1 VRGFNYGVNP
11 SFTMEVPSLA
21 ERLSRSCF
29 PQCRRPRHGE
39 GAMVTLV
46 FPHWAHWVSL
56 LVPACIFSVF
66 FFLGLFRSV
75 SRGCTRRVFSI
86 RIFFPLTSIGFF
98 TRASTSLRPQ
108 STYLSHRGSPLI
120 LDVALLLTSCS
131 AGHVQDRGRRGEPVV
146 LSEVGVGW

>member
-1 VRGFNYGVNP
+1 MKPGVRECLTSALYLSYPKAICWHMYTYGCTPVACLVHPPWPLPPPLARSIVEELVRGFNYGVNP

-66 FFLGLFRSV
+66 FFLGCSV
-75 SRGCTRRVFSI
+75 RCRVAAQGGCFPSGFS
-86 RIFFPLTSIGFF
+86 F
-98 TRASTSLRPQ
+98 
-108 STYLSHRGSPLI
+108 H
-120 LDVALLLTSCS
+120 
-131 AGHVQDRGRRGEPVV
+131 
-146 LSEVGVGW
+146 